1 MVAVVDSL
9 SVLVVDE
16 EPEVL
21 SFFARLLDANDMRA
35 LLARNAVEA
44 IGIAKRG
51 YVPIDLVVT
60 DVALRAETSGPEVTG
75 GHDLIALI
83 RELRPDTRALFMSAC
98 LDAGV
103 VRIELMDRA
112 VETNSKNPDDAGLI
126 DSIRLAV
133 TRPIVTVRQVSACVF
148 RRCEY
153 RIPV

>member
-1 MVAVVDSL
+1 
-9 SVLVVDE
+9 
-16 EPEVL
+16 
-21 SFFARLLDANDMRA
+21 MRA

-60 DVALRAETSGPEVTG
+60 DVALQAERSGPEVTG
-75 GHDLIALI
+75 GHDLLALI
-83 RELRPDTRALFMSAC
+83 CELRPDTRALFMSAC

-112 VETNSKNPDDAGLI
+112 VETNSKNSNAESLI

-133 TRPIVTVRQVSACVF
+133 TRPMVHSVAVSAATNAAAG
-148 RRCEY
+148 
-153 RIPV
+153 